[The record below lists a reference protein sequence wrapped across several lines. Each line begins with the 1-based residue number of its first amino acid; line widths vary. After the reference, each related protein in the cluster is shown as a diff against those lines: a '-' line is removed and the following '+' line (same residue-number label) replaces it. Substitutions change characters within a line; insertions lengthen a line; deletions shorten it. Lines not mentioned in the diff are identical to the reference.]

1 MFHTVISR
9 FHDILVASQE
19 LIVMLNDLDMD
30 IILCILYWLDIYRY
44 VAPRMLLPDA

>member
-30 IILCILYWLDIYRY
+30 IYAFSMSLDIYRY